1 MAKEYLIV
9 VTPANDGEL
18 TEEHLELLSM
28 DGWDLVSVH
37 ESREYDENKYYF
49 KRDVLGCHLYDK
61 KIWKKIFKEYI
72 SGLVPLE
79 EALKQLECLTEKVF
93 STNEEE

>member
-9 VTPANDGEL
+9 TTPANDGEL

-28 DGWDLVSVH
+28 DGWDLISVH
-37 ESREYDENKYYF
+37 ESREFDENKYYF

-79 EALKQLECLTEKVF
+79 EALKQLENLTNR
-93 STNEEE
+93 SLSINEEE